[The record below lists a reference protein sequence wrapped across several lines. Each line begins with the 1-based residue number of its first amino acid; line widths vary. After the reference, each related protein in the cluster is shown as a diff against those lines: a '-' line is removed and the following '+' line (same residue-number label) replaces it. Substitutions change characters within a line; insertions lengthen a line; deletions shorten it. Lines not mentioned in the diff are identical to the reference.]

1 MNADKQNQVHQ
12 QLVQQDRVKSELAY
26 LCKQDKMGV
35 FSPRTHTTVY
45 DNETNTHW
53 EVGEGQTVEDI
64 RSLIKSFKSNG

>member
-12 QLVQQDRVKSELAY
+12 QLVQQDKVSSNLAY

-35 FSPRTHTTVY
+35 FSPKTHTTVY
-45 DNETNTHW
+45 DEETNTHW

-64 RSLIKSFKSNG
+64 RSLIKSFKSNE

>member
-1 MNADKQNQVHQ
+1 MDADKQNQIHQ
-12 QLVQQDRVKSELAY
+12 QLVQQDKVSSNLAY

-35 FSPRTHTTVY
+35 FSPKTHTTVY
-45 DNETNTHW
+45 DEETNTHW

>member
-12 QLVQQDRVKSELAY
+12 QLVQQDRVNSELAY